1 MMSKQISRPKM
12 PATVWVLGFVSLL
25 MDLSSEIYHA
35 LLPLFLTVTL
45 GLPVA
50 AVGAIDGIAE
60 ATASITKLVSGRL
73 SDRSRRR
80 KPLILLGYG
89 LAAGSKLL
97 FPIANGALPVLGARF
112 ADRIGKG
119 IRGAPR
125 DAMIADQ
132 TPPEI
137 RGRAFGLRQSLD
149 TVGAF
154 LGPAA
159 AIALMWWF
167 ANDIRLVFWIAV
179 IPAVLSFVFAWVAL
193 RESRDHLPEA
203 SPIPRWSAAWKL
215 GAGFWWL
222 IAVACIFTLAR
233 FSESFLILRA
243 ADQGLPMTLAPLV
256 LVVMNLAFG
265 LLAYPAGAWADRFP
279 ASRLMLAGVV
289 TLIAADLMLAF
300 STGIAM
306 TFAGIIL
313 WGAHMALTQGLLSR
327 LVAARAPVELRATAF
342 GIFYFASGIALLLSS
357 LGAGLLWDHAGPAA
371 TFLAGASFAAL
382 TALILLVA
390 PKRFNLA

>member
-1 MMSKQISRPKM
+1 M
-12 PATVWVLGFVSLL
+12 PATVWVLGVVSLL

-35 LLPLFLTVTL
+35 LLPLFLTATL

-89 LAAGSKLL
+89 LAAASKFL
-97 FPIANGALPVLGARF
+97 FPIANSALPVLGARF

-159 AIALMWWF
+159 AIGLMWWF
-167 ANDIRLVFWIAV
+167 ANDIRMVFWVAA
-179 IPAVLSFVFAWVAL
+179 IPALLSFLFAWAAL
-193 RESRDHLPEA
+193 RETDEHLPGA
-203 SPIPRWSAAWKL
+203 APAPRWSAAWKL
-215 GAGFWWL
+215 GPGFWWL

-243 ADQGLPMTLAPLV
+243 AGQGLPVALAPLV
-256 LVVMNLAFG
+256 LVALNVAFG
-265 LLAYPAGAWADRFP
+265 ALAYPAGAWADRFP
-279 ASRLMLAGVV
+279 ASRLMLGGVV
-289 TLIAADLMLAF
+289 TLIAADLLLAF

-306 TFAGIIL
+306 TFAGIVL

-327 LVAARAPVELRATAF
+327 LVAARAPAELRATAF

-357 LGAGLLWDHAGPAA
+357 LGAGLLWDYAGPAA
-371 TFLAGASFAAL
+371 TFLAGAGFAAI
-382 TALILLVA
+382 TALVLIAA

>member
-1 MMSKQISRPKM
+1 M
-12 PATVWVLGFVSLL
+12 PATVWVLGIVSLL

-35 LLPLFLTVTL
+35 LLPLFMTVTL

-50 AVGAIDGIAE
+50 AVGAIDGVAE

-73 SDRSRRR
+73 SDQSRRR

-89 LAAGSKLL
+89 LAAGSKFL

-119 IRGAPR
+119 IRGSPR
-125 DAMIADQ
+125 DAMIADH

-159 AIALMWWF
+159 AIGLMWWL
-167 ANDIRLVFWIAV
+167 ANDIRTVFWIAT
-179 IPAVLSFVFAWVAL
+179 IPAFCSFLFAWIAL
-193 RESRDHLPEA
+193 RETRSTAVDSAPA
-203 SPIPRWSAAWKL
+203 PRLSAAWQL
-215 GAGFWWL
+215 GSAFWWL

-243 ADQGLPMTLAPLV
+243 SGEGLPMVLAPLV
-256 LVVMNLAFG
+256 LVVMNLAYA
-265 LLAYPAGAWADRFP
+265 LLAYPAGMLADRLP
-279 ASRLMLAGVV
+279 ASRLMLAGVAA
-289 TLIAADLMLAF
+289 LIAADLVLAF
-300 STGIAM
+300 ATGLAM
-306 TFAGIIL
+306 AFTGIIL
-313 WGAHMALTQGLLSR
+313 WGVHMALTQGLLSR
-327 LVAARAPVELRATAF
+327 LVAARAPAEHRATAF

-357 LGAGLLWDHAGPAA
+357 LGAGLLWDLASPAA

-382 TALILLVA
+382 TALILIAA

>member
-1 MMSKQISRPKM
+1 M
-12 PATVWVLGFVSLL
+12 PATVWVLGLVSLL

-35 LLPLFLTVTL
+35 LLPLFMTVTL

-60 ATASITKLVSGRL
+60 ATASMTKLVSGRL

-80 KPLILLGYG
+80 KPLILFGYG
-89 LAAGSKLL
+89 LAGVSKLL

-125 DAMIADQ
+125 DAMIVDQ

-154 LGPAA
+154 LGPLA
-159 AIALMWWF
+159 AIGLMYWL
-167 ANDIRLVFWIAV
+167 ANDIRAVFWIAA
-179 IPAVLSFVFAWVAL
+179 IPALLSFLFAWIAL
-193 RESRDHLPEA
+193 RETRDHLPENTPA
-203 SPIPRWSAAWKL
+203 PRWAAAWRL
-215 GAGFWWL
+215 CAGFWWL
-222 IAVACIFTLAR
+222 VAVAFIFTLAR
-233 FSESFLILRA
+233 FSESFLILRTA
-243 ADQGLPMTLAPLV
+243 GQGLPIALAPLV
-256 LVVMNLAFG
+256 LVAMNLAFG
-265 LLAYPAGAWADRFP
+265 LFAYPAGAAADRFP

-300 STGIAM
+300 SSGIAM
-306 TFAGIIL
+306 SFAGIVL
-313 WGAHMALTQGLLSR
+313 WGLHMALTQGLLSR
-327 LVAARAPVELRATAF
+327 LVAARAPAELRATAF
-342 GIFYFASGIALLLSS
+342 GIFHFASGIALLLASV
-357 LGAGLLWDHAGPAA
+357 GAGVLWDQAGPAA
-371 TFLAGASFAAL
+371 TFLAGAGFAAL
-382 TALILLVA
+382 TGLILIAA

>member
-1 MMSKQISRPKM
+1 M
-12 PATVWVLGFVSLL
+12 PATVWVLGLVSLL

-35 LLPLFLTVTL
+35 LLPLFMTVTL

-60 ATASITKLVSGRL
+60 ATASMTKLVSGRL

-80 KPLILLGYG
+80 KPLILFGYG
-89 LAAGSKLL
+89 LAAVSKLL

-125 DAMIADQ
+125 DAMIVDQ

-154 LGPAA
+154 LGPLA
-159 AIALMWWF
+159 AIGLMYWL
-167 ANDIRLVFWIAV
+167 ANDIRAVFWIAA
-179 IPAVLSFVFAWVAL
+179 IPALLSFLFAWIAL
-193 RESRDHLPEA
+193 RETRDHLPENTPA
-203 SPIPRWSAAWKL
+203 PRWAAAWRL
-215 GAGFWWL
+215 GDGFWWL
-222 IAVACIFTLAR
+222 IAVAFIFTLAR
-233 FSESFLILRA
+233 FSESFLILRTA
-243 ADQGLPMTLAPLV
+243 GQGLPIALAPLV
-256 LVVMNLAFG
+256 LVAMNLAFG
-265 LLAYPAGAWADRFP
+265 LFAYPAGAAADRFP

-300 STGIAM
+300 SSGIAM
-306 TFAGIIL
+306 SFAGIVL
-313 WGAHMALTQGLLSR
+313 WGLHMALTQGLLSR
-327 LVAARAPVELRATAF
+327 LVAARAPAELRATAF
-342 GIFYFASGIALLLSS
+342 GIFHFASGIALLLASV
-357 LGAGLLWDHAGPAA
+357 GAGVLWDQAGPAA
-371 TFLAGASFAAL
+371 TFLAGAGFAAL
-382 TALILLVA
+382 TGLILIAA
-390 PKRFNLA
+390 PNRFNLA

>member
-1 MMSKQISRPKM
+1 M
-12 PATVWVLGFVSLL
+12 PATVWVLGLVSLL

-35 LLPLFLTVTL
+35 LLPLFMTVTL

-60 ATASITKLVSGRL
+60 ATASMTKLVSGRL

-80 KPLILLGYG
+80 KPLILFGYG
-89 LAAGSKLL
+89 LAAVSKLL

-125 DAMIADQ
+125 DAMIVDQ

-154 LGPAA
+154 LGPLA
-159 AIALMWWF
+159 AIGLMYWL
-167 ANDIRLVFWIAV
+167 ANDIRAVFWIAA
-179 IPAVLSFVFAWVAL
+179 IPALLSFLFAWIAL
-193 RESRDHLPEA
+193 RETRDHLPENTPA
-203 SPIPRWSAAWKL
+203 PRWAAAWRL
-215 GAGFWWL
+215 GGGFWWL
-222 IAVACIFTLAR
+222 VAVAFIFTLAR
-233 FSESFLILRA
+233 FSESFLILRTVG
-243 ADQGLPMTLAPLV
+243 QGLPIALAPLV
-256 LVVMNLAFG
+256 LVAMNLAFG
-265 LLAYPAGAWADRFP
+265 LFAYPAGAAADRFP

-300 STGIAM
+300 SSGIAM
-306 TFAGIIL
+306 SFAGIIL
-313 WGAHMALTQGLLSR
+313 WGLHMALTQGLLLR
-327 LVAARAPVELRATAF
+327 LVAARAPAELRATAF
-342 GIFYFASGIALLLSS
+342 GIFHFASGVALLLASV
-357 LGAGLLWDHAGPAA
+357 GAGVLWDQAGPAA
-371 TFLAGASFAAL
+371 TFLAGAGFAAL
-382 TALILLVA
+382 TGLILIAA
-390 PKRFNLA
+390 PNRFNLA

>member
-1 MMSKQISRPKM
+1 M

-35 LLPLFLTVTL
+35 LLPLFMTVTL

-50 AVGAIDGIAE
+50 AVGAIDGVAE
-60 ATASITKLVSGRL
+60 ATASMTKLVSGRL

-125 DAMIADQ
+125 DAMIADE

-154 LGPAA
+154 LGPGA

-167 ANDIRLVFWIAV
+167 ANDIRAVFWVAV
-179 IPAVLSFVFAWVAL
+179 IPALLSFLFAWIAL
-193 RESRDHLPEA
+193 RETRQHLPETTPA
-203 SPIPRWSAAWKL
+203 PRWSAAWRL
-215 GAGFWWL
+215 GAGYWWL
-222 IAVACIFTLAR
+222 IALACIFTLAR

-243 ADQGLPMTLAPLV
+243 AVQGLPMALAPLV
-256 LVVMNLAFG
+256 LVAMNLAYG
-265 LLAYPAGAWADRFP
+265 LLAYPSGAWADRLP
-279 ASRLMLAGVV
+279 AAHLMLAGVF
-289 TLIAADLMLAF
+289 TLIAADVALAF

-306 TFAGIIL
+306 TFAGILL
-313 WGAHMALTQGLLSR
+313 WGGHMALTQGLLSR
-327 LVAARAPVELRATAF
+327 LVAARAPADLRATAF

-357 LGAGLLWDHAGPAA
+357 LGAGLIWDHAGPAA
-371 TFLAGASFAAL
+371 TFLAGAGFAAL
-382 TALILLVA
+382 TAVALLIA
-390 PKRFNLA
+390 PKRFNLPR

>member
-1 MMSKQISRPKM
+1 M
-12 PATVWVLGFVSLL
+12 PATVWVLGLVSLL

-35 LLPLFLTVTL
+35 LLPLFMTVTL

-60 ATASITKLVSGRL
+60 ATASMTKLVSGRL

-80 KPLILLGYG
+80 KPLILFGYG
-89 LAAGSKLL
+89 LAGVSKLL

-125 DAMIADQ
+125 DAMIVDQ

-154 LGPAA
+154 LGPLA
-159 AIALMWWF
+159 AIGLMYWL
-167 ANDIRLVFWIAV
+167 ANDIRAVFWIAA
-179 IPAVLSFVFAWVAL
+179 IPALLSFLFAWIAL
-193 RESRDHLPEA
+193 RETRDHLPENTPA
-203 SPIPRWSAAWKL
+203 PRWAAAWRL

-222 IAVACIFTLAR
+222 VAVAFIFTLAR
-233 FSESFLILRA
+233 FSESFLILRTA
-243 ADQGLPMTLAPLV
+243 GQGLPIALAPLV
-256 LVVMNLAFG
+256 LVAMNLAFG
-265 LLAYPAGAWADRFP
+265 LFAYPAGAAADRFP

-289 TLIAADLMLAF
+289 SLIAADLMLAF
-300 STGIAM
+300 SSGIAM
-306 TFAGIIL
+306 SFAGIVL
-313 WGAHMALTQGLLSR
+313 WGLHMALTQGLLSR
-327 LVAARAPVELRATAF
+327 LVAARAPAELRATAF
-342 GIFYFASGIALLLSS
+342 GIFHFASGIALLLASV
-357 LGAGLLWDHAGPAA
+357 GAGVLWDQAGPAA
-371 TFLAGASFAAL
+371 TFLAGAGFAAL
-382 TALILLVA
+382 TGLILIAA